1 MKKTIEVVKVDGCVI
16 RDDRELDLARL
27 HEDNG
32 KVRVEKLPACSLGT
46 YLYILDYLKEL
57 GFELYSE

>member
-1 MKKTIEVVKVDGCVI
+1 MKKTIEIINVDGCVI
-16 RDDRELDLARL
+16 RDDRGLGLAKL
-27 HEDNG
+27 HEENG
-32 KVRVEKLPACSLGT
+32 RVWVDQLPACSLGT